1 MLQKLILAT
10 NLFSRANLLKQLS
23 VPFEELFCKIEEKD
37 VEIDNEYSPYEWV
50 KSISATK
57 AMSVLDRVEGEAII
71 LGADTVVTDFGRI
84 LHRPKNKQDAVAMLK
99 KLQGRKHTTYTGLT
113 VIYHHADGSYEMDSY
128 VDGVDVYMHHL
139 SDKLIDAYTDTDEPY
154 DRPGGYSISGKG
166 AVLIENIYGD
176 YYTLAGL
183 PLRLLNKSLLKH
195 NIDIIDFWIKPQ

>member
-1 MLQKLILAT
+1 M
-10 NLFSRANLLKQLS
+10 S

-166 AVLIENIYGD
+166 ALLIENIYGD

>member
-113 VIYHHADGSYEMDSY
+113 IIYHHADGSYEMDSY

-166 AVLIENIYGD
+166 ALLIENIYGD
-176 YYTLAGL
+176 YYTLAG
-183 PLRLLNKSLLKH
+183 LNKSLLKH

>member
-10 NLFSRANLLKQLS
+10 NLFSRAELLKQLS
-23 VPFEELFCKIEEKD
+23 VPFEELHCQIEEK
-37 VEIDNEYSPYEWV
+37 EIEIENEYSPYEWV
-50 KSISATK
+50 KSISSIK

-71 LGADTVVTDFGRI
+71 VGLDTVVTDFGKI

-99 KLQGRKHTTYTGLT
+99 KLQGRKHTVYTGLT
-113 VIYHHADGSYEMDSY
+113 VIYHHEDGSYETESY

-139 SDKLIDAYTDTDEPY
+139 SDRLIDAYTDTDEPY
-154 DRPGGYSISGKG
+154 DRPGGYSITGKG
-166 AVLIENIYGD
+166 ALLIDNIYGN

>member
-113 VIYHHADGSYEMDSY
+113 VS
-128 VDGVDVYMHHL
+128 V
-139 SDKLIDAYTDTDEPY
+139 
-154 DRPGGYSISGKG
+154 
-166 AVLIENIYGD
+166 
-176 YYTLAGL
+176 
-183 PLRLLNKSLLKH
+183 
-195 NIDIIDFWIKPQ
+195 